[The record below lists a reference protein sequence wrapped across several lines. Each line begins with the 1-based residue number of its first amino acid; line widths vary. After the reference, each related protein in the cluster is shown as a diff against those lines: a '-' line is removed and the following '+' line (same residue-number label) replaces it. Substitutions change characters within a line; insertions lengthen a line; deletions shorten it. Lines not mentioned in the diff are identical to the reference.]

1 MELIFRQGT
10 VNDLELVF
18 RLNKGSF
25 AESWSNDGLKT
36 ALQEGYD
43 LLLCMDR
50 ELLVGYLLSQNI
62 LDEVHIMQVAVA
74 SSHRRRGVAEQLSRR
89 LLDANPGKK
98 LLLEVRI
105 SNMAAQ
111 ALYAKLGFT
120 HSGIRRAY
128 YVSQQDDGIRE
139 DAILMQ
145 YQCQ

>member
-1 MELIFRQGT
+1 LSFTYRKG
-10 VNDLELVF
+10 VADDLELVF

-43 LLLCMDR
+43 LLLCMDK
-50 ELLVGYLLSQNI
+50 ELLAGYLLSRNV
-62 LDEVHIMQVAVA
+62 LEEVHIMQIAVA

-98 LLLEVRI
+98 FLLEVRI
-105 SNMAAQ
+105 SNIAAQ

-120 HSGIRRAY
+120 HSGVRRAY

>member
-1 MELIFRQGT
+1 LSFTYRKG
-10 VNDLELVF
+10 VADDLELVF

-36 ALQEGYD
+36 ALEEGYD

-50 ELLVGYLLSQNI
+50 ELLVGYLLSQNV

-120 HSGIRRAY
+120 RSGYRKAY
-128 YVSQQDDGIRE
+128 YVAEDENGARE
-139 DAILMQ
+139 DAVLMS
-145 YQCQ
+145 CQNS